1 MLRHRCPWCS
11 KVSGGAS
18 LRPSVGKKYIITLL
32 LRRLLSYY
40 DWDDDD
46 YYYQGV
52 GGHEDLGV
60 GIHGVQGLGA
70 SGGLRVFSI

>member
-1 MLRHRCPWCS
+1 MPLVLEGLRGRKPQTQC
-11 KVSGGAS
+11 
-18 LRPSVGKKYIITLL
+18 
-32 LRRLLSYY
+32 YY
-40 DWDDDD
+40 D
-46 YYYQGV
+46 QGV

>member
-1 MLRHRCPWCS
+1 MPLVLEGLRGRKPQTQCWKKIHYYTTATTTT
-11 KVSGGAS
+11 KL
-18 LRPSVGKKYIITLL
+18 LRLGR
-32 LRRLLSYY
+32 RRLLLP
-40 DWDDDD
+40 
-46 YYYQGV
+46 GCR

>member
-1 MLRHRCPWCS
+1 MPLVLEGLRGRKPQTQCW
-11 KVSGGAS
+11 
-18 LRPSVGKKYIITLL
+18 KKYIITLL